1 MTHDL
6 DSALVSLDLILDEE
20 NARLGMP
27 GFDLVPRELVAA
39 KMRVVGV
46 IEAAQVRLV
55 AARSAGAA
63 VPDAD
68 ADGCAAT
75 AAMLE
80 RTMQK
85 LATNAALLERR
96 IALCDDLMGAITN
109 EAKRLSGGRSMVY
122 RATGALSHA
131 EQPTPIAI
139 NNSL

>member
-63 VPDAD
+63 IPDAE
-68 ADGCAAT
+68 GSAAT

-96 IALCDDLMGAITN
+96 IALCDDLMGAITD

>member
-1 MTHDL
+1 VTHDL

-46 IEAAQVRLV
+46 IDAAQVRLV

-63 VPDAD
+63 APDA
-68 ADGCAAT
+68 AACAAT

-96 IALCDDLMGAITN
+96 IALCDDLMGAITD

>member
-63 VPDAD
+63 VPDAE
-68 ADGCAAT
+68 GSAAT

-96 IALCDDLMGAITN
+96 IALCDDLMGAITD

>member
-1 MTHDL
+1 VTHDL

-63 VPDAD
+63 IPDAE
-68 ADGCAAT
+68 GCAAT

-96 IALCDDLMGAITN
+96 IALCDDLMGAITD

>member
-39 KMRVVGV
+39 KMRVVGA

-63 VPDAD
+63 VPDAE
-68 ADGCAAT
+68 GSAAT

-96 IALCDDLMGAITN
+96 IALCDDLMGAITD

>member
-6 DSALVSLDLILDEE
+6 DSALVSLHLILDEE

-63 VPDAD
+63 VPDAE
-68 ADGCAAT
+68 GSAAT